1 LPRYTF
7 FMSGDSQKTFYL
19 ETFGCQMN
27 VHDSEKVIGTLIHE
41 GYRQVETVEQADLI
55 LYNTCSIRDKAE
67 QKVFHRLADYK
78 KLQAQGKKF
87 GVLGCVAQQEGEK
100 IFERA
105 PHVSLVC
112 GSASYNNLPQM
123 LVQLEGASLD
133 ASSAIDSRDSHPSKT
148 AKGGAP
154 SEATASHSS
163 RTERG
168 LNGAPIVDSH
178 PTKTAHSVASALSGQ
193 AKGGASS
200 VEMKSDSHVSQRTR
214 DMGHPSSTL
223 IRITGLDDRETDKCF
238 ETEFTARTN
247 PHRGYIT
254 IIEGCDKFC
263 AYCVVPY
270 TRGKERSRTSES
282 VLAEARQMADLGYTE
297 IQLLGQ
303 NVNSYSDPTGKEAT
317 GNSRGRKTFAELLAA
332 VGEVP
337 GIKRV
342 RFTTSHPRDFGRDIV
357 EAIDAVPSLC
367 DHVHLPVQSGS
378 TRVLDAMQRLYT
390 RQQYLERIAWM
401 KSAKRDIAITTDVI
415 VGFPG
420 ETEEEFEQTLNLLDE
435 VGYDGVFSFKYS
447 PRPNTPAVGLDDAIP
462 DHEKARRLE
471 VLMARQ
477 REIQKARNN
486 GYIGSTI
493 EVMVEWHN
501 EARGQWIGRTSQNK
515 TLNFTLNAA
524 PTPVVGSY
532 VPVKVTASFPNS
544 LVGEMVV

>member
-1 LPRYTF
+1 
-7 FMSGDSQKTFYL
+7 MSGDLQKTFYL

-27 VHDSEKVIGTLIHE
+27 VHDSEKVVGTLVQE

-67 QKVFHRLADYK
+67 QKVFHRLADFK

-112 GSASYNNLPQM
+112 GSASYRNLPSM
-123 LVQLEGASLD
+123 LVQLEAGKSPAAAST
-133 ASSAIDSRDSHPSKT
+133 P
-148 AKGGAP
+148 
-154 SEATASHSS
+154 
-163 RTERG
+163 
-168 LNGAPIVDSH
+168 V
-178 PTKTAHSVASALSGQ
+178 
-193 AKGGASS
+193 
-200 VEMKSDSHVSQRTR
+200 
-214 DMGHPSSTL
+214 
-223 IRITGLDDRETDKCF
+223 RITGLDDRQTNECF
-238 ETEFTARTN
+238 ATEFTARTN

-282 VLAEARQMADLGYTE
+282 VLTEARQMADLGYTE

-303 NVNSYSDPTGKEAT
+303 NVNSYRDPHGKK
-317 GNSRGRKTFAELLAA
+317 SFAELLAA

-337 GIKRV
+337 GIRRV

-357 EAIDAVPSLC
+357 EAIDAVPTLC

-378 TRVLDAMQRLYT
+378 TRVLDAMQRLYA
-390 RQQYLERIAWM
+390 RDEYLERIAWM
-401 KSAKRDIAITTDVI
+401 KAAKREISITTDVI

-420 ETEEEFEQTLNLLDE
+420 ETEFDFAETLSLLDE

-447 PRPNTPAVGLDDAIP
+447 ARPNTPALSLDDAIP
-462 DHEKARRLE
+462 EEEKSRRLE

-477 REIQKARNN
+477 REIQISGYKK
-486 GYIGSTI
+486 YIGQQC
-493 EVMVEWHN
+493 EVMVEGKN
-501 EARGQWIGRTSQNK
+501 PARGQWIGRTSQNK
-515 TLNFTLNAA
+515 TLNFTVGAL
-524 PTPVVGSY
+524 PEPVVGSY
-532 VPVKVTASFPNS
+532 VSVLVTASFPNS
-544 LVGEMVV
+544 LVGELVM